1 MSLPAGQR
9 RALSQIEQTLAVD
22 HPGLGP
28 LFAIFTRLAGPEA
41 MPATEQVTA
50 TRWRRRRWRSRQ
62 GRQSRRRVPSAVIV
76 VAGLAIATGALLTLS
91 LLLPAPPVCPGAA
104 IGATA
109 RTSPVSAGHLTACA
123 TRPSTPAGTGQ
134 SGLNPR

>member
-1 MSLPAGQR
+1 MSLPAGQQ
-9 RALSQIEQTLAVD
+9 RALSQIERTLAVD

-28 LFAIFTRLAGPEA
+28 LFAIFTRLAGHEA
-41 MPATEQVTA
+41 MPATERVMAQRWRWRG
-50 TRWRRRRWRSRQ
+50 RWRR
-62 GRQSRRRVPSAVIV
+62 VPTAVVV

-91 LLLPAPPVCPGAA
+91 LLLPAPPLCPGAA

-109 RTSPVSAGHLTACA
+109 RTQPVAAGRLPAC
-123 TRPSTPAGTGQ
+123 TPRPSTPAGAGQ

>member
-9 RALSQIEQTLAVD
+9 RALNRIEQTLAVD
-22 HPGLGP
+22 HPSLGP
-28 LFAIFTRLAGPEA
+28 LFAIFTRLADHDA
-41 MPATEQVTA
+41 MPVTERVTA
-50 TRWRRRRWRSRQ
+50 QRRRWRRW
-62 GRQSRRRVPSAVIV
+62 RRVPLAVII

-104 IGATA
+104 IGAAA
-109 RTSPVSAGHLTACA
+109 RTQSVSAGRLPACT
-123 TRPSTPAGTGQ
+123 TRPGTPAGTGQ

>member
-9 RALSQIEQTLAVD
+9 RALSRIEQTLAVD

-28 LFAIFTRLAGPEA
+28 LFAIFTRLAGHEA
-41 MPATEQVTA
+41 MPLTERVTGK
-50 TRWRRRRWRSRQ
+50 RWRW
-62 GRQSRRRVPSAVIV
+62 RRVPSAVIV

-104 IGATA
+104 IGAA
-109 RTSPVSAGHLTACA
+109 NRTQPVSTGRLPACA
-123 TRPSTPAGTGQ
+123 TRPGTPAGTGQ